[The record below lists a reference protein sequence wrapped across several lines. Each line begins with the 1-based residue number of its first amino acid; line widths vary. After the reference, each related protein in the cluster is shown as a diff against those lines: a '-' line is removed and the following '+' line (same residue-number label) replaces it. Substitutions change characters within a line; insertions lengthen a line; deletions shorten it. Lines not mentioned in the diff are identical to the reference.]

1 MKTHGSLGPPLHL
14 TIGFLVFIFISSL
27 LYSKIYFH

>member
-14 TIGFLVFIFISSL
+14 TIGFLVFISSL